1 MRLIPGEE
9 PDLALIHG
17 WGLGSA
23 VWQPLLAPLAR
34 SCRLHLV
41 ELPGYGRAADDTAAL
56 AACAESLLATL
67 PTPVT
72 LCGWSLGGLL
82 ALRAA
87 LLAPQR
93 VSGLILIGT
102 TPCFV
107 QRPDWPAAQ
116 PAALLAGFA
125 DSVGKQPAETLQRFV
140 ALLCQGDTQA
150 RTLTRRLLAQLRQE
164 PLPALGAL
172 QRGLEW
178 LGDTD
183 LRPLLPGISC
193 RSLLLHGASDALNP
207 LAAAGWLAQALPDS
221 QLEVF
226 PDTGHAPFLADPAR
240 CSELLSQFCHATR
253 AH

>member
-1 MRLIPGEE
+1 MRLIAGDG

-23 VWQPLLAPLAR
+23 VWRPLLEPLAR
-34 SCRLHLV
+34 SCRMHLV
-41 ELPGYGRAADDTAAL
+41 ELPGYGRTADESTSL
-56 AACAESLLATL
+56 AACAESLLASL
-67 PTPVT
+67 PAPVT

-87 LLAPQR
+87 LLAPQQ
-93 VSGLILIGT
+93 VGGLILIGS

-116 PAALLAGFA
+116 PASVLAGFA
-125 DSVGKQPAETLQRFV
+125 DRVGQQPAETLQRFV
-140 ALLCQGDTQA
+140 ALLCQGDRQA
-150 RTLTRRLLAQLRQE
+150 RALTRMLLGQLRQQ
-164 PLPALGAL
+164 PLPSPAAL

-178 LGDTD
+178 LRDTD
-183 LRPLLPGISC
+183 LRPLLAGIRC

-207 LAAAGWLAQALPDS
+207 LAAASWLAQALPGGR
-221 QLEVF
+221 LEVF
-226 PDTGHAPFLADPAR
+226 PGTGHAPFLADPVR
-240 CSELLSQFCHATR
+240 CSELINQYCHATR

>member
-1 MRLIPGEE
+1 MRLMPDDW

-23 VWQPLLAPLAR
+23 VWQPLLEPLAR
-34 SCRLHLV
+34 SCRPHPV
-41 ELPGYGRAADDTAAL
+41 ELPGYGRAADDSADL

-87 LLAPQR
+87 LLAPQQ

-116 PAALLAGFA
+116 PATLLAGFA
-125 DSVGKQPAETLQRFV
+125 DSVGKRPAETLQRFV
-140 ALLCQGDTQA
+140 ALLCQGDSQA
-150 RTLTRRLLAQLRQE
+150 RTLTRTLLAQLRND
-164 PLPALGAL
+164 PLPALPAL

-178 LGDTD
+178 LRDSD
-183 LRPLLPGISC
+183 LRPLLPGIRC
-193 RSLLLHGASDALNP
+193 RSLLLHGDSDALNP
-207 LAAAGWLAQALPDS
+207 LAAAGWLARALPDS
-221 QLEVF
+221 HLEVF
-226 PDTGHAPFLADPAR
+226 PATGHAPFLADPAR
-240 CSELLSQFCHATR
+240 CSQLLSQFCHATR